1 MDTDKMTDNELM
13 ALTATG
19 NEKAFRALFDR
30 YYTPLTLFADRY
42 LDDTEQAVDTV
53 QNFFIALYEQ
63 ARTLEIKSVKA
74 FFYQSVRN
82 RCLNEIKHR
91 KVRMAF
97 ESETLAGSS
106 PTGDSHDVEDQIF
119 ASELEA
125 KIAAIINTLS
135 PQCKRVFEMSRFEE
149 IPNAEIAEQL
159 GISKRTVETHITK
172 ALSVLRKNLGE
183 NFGVYLL
190 IYQFITHQ

>member
-1 MDTDKMTDNELM
+1 MDIDKMTDNELM

-183 NFGVYLL
+183 NFGAYLL